1 MHIHSLIIHA
11 LCRGA
16 THEPIH
22 HIAKAHNFMF
32 VVAVWLF
39 GCVRACARRLQMAKI
54 VMHIKLSD
62 STDVRVNCPCAMCVC
77 VLCSPTTCPFFFV
90 SRVFAMMLRLYVFCM
105 NDFLFIA
112 IYFRKHK
119 YVSCMSA
126 TVHAGQM
133 KLPGVCDMCTFMG
146 RQCGEMGEA
155 KKTDRC
161 LKYSAHLYMNALS
174 HICTFAHPPSIDGKS
189 SNESHI

>member
-1 MHIHSLIIHA
+1 M
-11 LCRGA
+11 
-16 THEPIH
+16 
-22 HIAKAHNFMF
+22 
-32 VVAVWLF
+32 
-39 GCVRACARRLQMAKI
+39 RACAHRLQMAKI

-62 STDVRVNCPCAMCVC
+62 STDARVNCVC
-77 VLCSPTTCPFFFV
+77 DVRVCLMLSNDLSILSFFFF
-90 SRVFAMMLRLYVFCM
+90 RVFAMMLRLYVFCM

-119 YVSCMSA
+119 YVSCVSA

-161 LKYSAHLYMNALS
+161 LKYSAHLCMNALS

-189 SNESHI
+189 SNE